1 MKLLGH
7 RGARFE
13 KPENTMAGFVYAL
26 ECGMKGI
33 ELDVRKTKD
42 GQIVVIHDETI
53 DRTANGEGFVSL
65 LTVDQLSEFDFGEG
79 ERIQLLTDVIPA
91 ICEKASLYIELK
103 DQSVDE
109 VVEIVEASGFEK
121 QIVIKSF
128 DHRQLRKISK
138 RNPNLTLAAL
148 MVCTPSE
155 PGVLARSCGA
165 SILSINVNYLDFE
178 FIEKAHDDG
187 ILVCGWNCND
197 LEMKRHFES
206 IGLDWLGTDTPSLF
220 R

>member
-13 KPENTMAGFVYAL
+13 KPENTMAGFLYAL

-53 DRTANGEGFVSL
+53 DRTANGEGAVSSF
-65 LTVDQLSEFDFGEG
+65 TFDQLKEFDFGEG
-79 ERIQLLTDVIPA
+79 ERIQLLTDVIPE
-91 ICEKASLYIELK
+91 ICEKATLYIELK

-109 VVEIVEASGFEK
+109 VIDIVEASGFEEN
-121 QIVIKSF
+121 IVIKSF
-128 DHRQLRKISK
+128 DHRQLQKISK

-155 PGVLARSCGA
+155 PGILAKSCGA
-165 SILSINVNYLDFE
+165 SILSINVNYLDCE
-178 FIEKAHDDG
+178 FIKKAHDDG

-197 LEMKRHFES
+197 LEMKNHFES